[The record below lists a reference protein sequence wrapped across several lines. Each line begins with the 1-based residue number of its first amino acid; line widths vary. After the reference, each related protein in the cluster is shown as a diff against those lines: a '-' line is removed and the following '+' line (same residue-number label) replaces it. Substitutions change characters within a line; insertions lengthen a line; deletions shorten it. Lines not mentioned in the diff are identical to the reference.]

1 MSSSA
6 LSIDTNDDKN
16 VARDELPPSPSPK
29 TNGSVTISEPTLLE
43 EMMETVALSML
54 VFLLADVRLMSQTG
68 RISLPF
74 EWIAVDSDYL
84 PRYNKERLAG
94 LVNSDTSSSRSTN
107 KKDAQ
112 DSSFAIPEECRNEG
126 LSTAQIMACLLLEL
140 EKSVKSS
147 REAKERAKKGN
158 SEFSPTQRSGVDL
171 GLKHDEFAH
180 FAPDPTAP
188 KEKEGMHSLLRV
200 YAEMIGRDLNTLVPH
215 IEARR
220 SALNL
225 VNSSRQH
232 NRHESS
238 GRAGSV
244 PLSPVAEEGSENES
258 EEGNEPDE
266 APFGKIEFGGR
277 AARRLSQLRF
287 ENPVKQENLQRINE
301 RRKELRQGIVMNQAE
316 RSEIA
321 FQEVTDAVFN
331 MTDPQMSRRLHES
344 IKKCGGF
351 EDERVS
357 LDPSQVRIIM
367 EKAVASRT
375 YKRLDFMS
383 QFFRKGTLSN
393 ALAQGKARVVYFN
406 DWFPLKDLTYA
417 LAVDAS
423 KKRVYVVFRGA
434 ITSQDWKKAFNFQL
448 QKVPNPI
455 KGDDLPKKVHIYAG
469 FFSYLF
475 RRRKDTG
482 TTKYDEIASL
492 AHYYG
497 MTKIGEDYNL
507 VVCGHSLGASL
518 STVFSFHASAEEQFT
533 KNGPIKVFT
542 FGSPYVGG
550 HDFADMFRFQEMN
563 GKIEYARFYNHNDIF
578 AHIPIYPFPTSRGSK
593 YRHVGIGVRVKPA
606 PKLFPRFRTW
616 KPHIFYVGNEKPL
629 KSFLRGYCNSALL
642 NTTWP
647 HKMPTMHTLAELIHR
662 LMEGKEYLD
671 QKDGTDSN
679 AFDNEALEM
688 FLYPLSKLY
697 QFLDEEDFKTAHA

>member
-1 MSSSA
+1 MPTPT
-6 LSIDTNDDKN
+6 LSVDTNTDKN
-16 VARDELPPSPSPK
+16 AAHDDLPPSPSPK
-29 TNGSVTISEPTLLE
+29 ANASVTSSHSSSEPTLLE
-43 EMMETVALSML
+43 EMMETMALSML

-94 LVNSDTSSSRSTN
+94 LTN
-107 KKDAQ
+107 EKDVQ

-140 EKSVKSS
+140 EKSVKSC
-147 REAKERAKKGN
+147 REARERAKKGD
-158 SEFSPTQRSGVDL
+158 SELSPTLRSGVDL

-180 FAPDPTAP
+180 FEPDPTAP

-232 NRHESS
+232 GRHDSS
-238 GRAGSV
+238 KRSGSA
-244 PLSPVAEEGSENES
+244 PLSPVAEEGSELES
-258 EEGNEPDE
+258 EDNNEVEE
-266 APFGKIEFGGR
+266 APFGKIEFGDR
-277 AARRLSQLRF
+277 AARRLSALRF
-287 ENPVKQENLQRINE
+287 DNPVKQENLQRLNE
-301 RRKELRQGIVMNQAE
+301 RRKELRKELRQGIVMNEAE
-316 RSEIA
+316 RTEMA

-331 MTDPQMSRRLHES
+331 MTDPQMSRRLHQS
-344 IKKCGGF
+344 IKKCGGI

-357 LDPSQVRIIM
+357 LEPDQVRKIM

-375 YKRLDFMS
+375 YKRLDFMC
-383 QFFRKGTLSN
+383 QFFREGTLSK
-393 ALAQGKARVVYFN
+393 ALARGKARVVWFN
-406 DWFPLKDLTYA
+406 DWFPLKDLTFS
-417 LAVDAS
+417 LAVDVS

-434 ITSQDWKKAFNFQL
+434 ITSQDWKKAFNFKL
-448 QKVPNPI
+448 QKVKNPI
-455 KGDDLPKKVHIYAG
+455 HGDNLPKNVQIYAG
-469 FFSYLF
+469 FYSYLF

-492 AHYYG
+492 AHHYG
-497 MTKIGEDYNL
+497 MSKIGEDYNL
-507 VVCGHSLGASL
+507 VVCGHSLGAAL
-518 STVFSFHASAEEQFT
+518 STVFSFHASAEERFT

-563 GKIEYARFYNHNDIF
+563 GKLQYARFYNHNDIF

-606 PKLFPRFRTW
+606 PKLFSSFRHW
-616 KPHIFYVGNEKPL
+616 KVSIL
-629 KSFLRGYCNSALL
+629 
-642 NTTWP
+642 
-647 HKMPTMHTLAELIHR
+647 
-662 LMEGKEYLD
+662 
-671 QKDGTDSN
+671 
-679 AFDNEALEM
+679 
-688 FLYPLSKLY
+688 
-697 QFLDEEDFKTAHA
+697 